1 MTRKQLLRKAADRER
16 AKLNR
21 AAPAVLKYAFSHLS
35 DEEFFQE
42 MNRFKRMA
50 ESEVPWEVME
60 EELMKLADSNP
71 GNFLGAEK
79 QN

>member
-1 MTRKQLLRKAADRER
+1 
-16 AKLNR
+16 
-21 AAPAVLKYAFSHLS
+21 
-35 DEEFFQE
+35 